1 MQLHKISHALAM
13 PLPASMLTIPSGEAR
28 ESPRIRTVYRV
39 VRVETERDQG
49 LGRVRNMSDGG
60 MKLSLTMPVTLGD
73 SLRVALTDTT
83 ELEGRVVWTS
93 GNECG
98 LQFAEN
104 IDSVMV
110 LRETARQCRSTE
122 ARSPRLQAGLLAV
135 ARSEQG
141 MSAVEVRDVSL
152 RGMKIAHDGSF
163 SPGLP
168 VKICFA
174 SGIERRGVIR
184 WANERLAG
192 LMLID
197 QFAVEEL
204 GSISAL

>member
-1 MQLHKISHALAM
+1 MPLHQISHASAM
-13 PLPASMLTIPSGEAR
+13 PLPASMLTIPSDDAR
-28 ESPRIRTVYRV
+28 ESQRVRTVYRV

-60 MKLSLTMPVTLGD
+60 MKLSLSMPVMLGD
-73 SLRVALTDTT
+73 SLRVALTDETA
-83 ELEGRVVWTS
+83 LEGRVVWTN

-104 IDSVMV
+104 IDSILV
-110 LRETARQCRSTE
+110 LRETAQQCRSTE

-135 ARSEQG
+135 AKSEQG
-141 MSAVEVRDVSL
+141 LSSVKVEDVSQ
-152 RGMKIAHDGSF
+152 RGMKLAHDGSF
-163 SPGLP
+163 APGLP
-168 VKICFA
+168 VKICFG
-174 SGIERRGVIR
+174 SGIERRGVVR
-184 WANERLAG
+184 WANDRLAG